1 MGDRIEY
8 AERSGLL
15 EVVKEWIKGEK
26 YVAVWKLKE
35 AFTLDE
41 ETAVAVFSYL
51 IEEGLIEKESTYHQG
66 NLVKKEAAKPPFKVY
81 IIDVNPDIVSAL
93 KKEFLGVEGVEI
105 LEEDFAHFLGTHPDI
120 DCIVSPGN
128 SFGLMDGGYDKAIVD
143 YFGTEI
149 EKAVQKRID
158 EDYCSEQPVGT
169 SFSLDIPGTSY
180 KLIHTPTMRLPSPI
194 KDPLLVYQCE
204 RSSLMEALRI
214 EAKSILL
221 PAFGGATGKVK
232 PALLAKGMKQ
242 GYLQIVEGLK
252 SKEDPYGRKG
262 T

>member
-51 IEEGLIEKESTYHQG
+51 IEEGLIEKEPTYHQG

-93 KKEFLGVEGVEI
+93 KKEFLGVEGVEV
-105 LEEDFAHFLGTHPDI
+105 LEEDFAHFMGTHPDI

-169 SFSLDIPGTSY
+169 SFSLDIPGASY

-262 T
+262 A